1 MAYVLY
7 HARGCGSTAVQ
18 VALKVLDVR
27 HHLVEL
33 DYEETTARTNKG
45 TPEFQAFTTAN
56 PLGLLR
62 LLPWGGF
69 GDAD

>member
-1 MAYVLY
+1 MAYTLY
-7 HARGCGSTAVQ
+7 HAKGCGSVVVQ

-33 DYEETTARTNKG
+33 GYDETTARTNKD
-45 TPEFQAFTTAN
+45 TPEFQAFIIAN
-56 PLGLLR
+56 PLGLLHR
-62 LLPWGGF
+62 TRF